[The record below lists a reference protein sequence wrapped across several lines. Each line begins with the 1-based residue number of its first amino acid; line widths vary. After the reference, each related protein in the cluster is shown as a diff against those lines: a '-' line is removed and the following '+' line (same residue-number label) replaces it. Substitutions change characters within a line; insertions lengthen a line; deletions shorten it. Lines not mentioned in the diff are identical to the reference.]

1 MTDTPHTQTEDRQL
15 LTGTCQKCR
24 RASKTLANTGT
35 VAYPYLEC
43 GRCRHRRERAINCKE
58 MWGRGRRGY

>member
-1 MTDTPHTQTEDRQL
+1 MTTRAQL

-24 RASKTLANTGT
+24 RASKTLLNIGT
-35 VAYPYLEC
+35 DSFPYLEC
-43 GRCRHRRERAINCKE
+43 GRCRHRRERSVNTRE